1 VSGSGAG
8 RRAAARIMRDLKT
21 YEIGVD
27 LGTLQRSCEAGFPP
41 AHVESALR
49 AMVAEIA
56 SKTRERPFSVYLC
69 SPDAGADAR
78 DRFAFLLVKLVRE
91 HVPTALLVDC
101 VFLSTGLS
109 GIVPHRDA
117 LGFLDL
123 LLYGT
128 SIGVI
133 AQESAHGVKVV
144 GAGSFAVTKKSPFVM
159 DAFASARRYLANQA
173 KCVVFVGPAT
183 DDEEKLHPIA
193 ANVDLTVLVR
203 AGDRFG
209 GRALDP
215 LEEGIASLEGVDKWS
230 VRINTRAAVEE
241 PRPAAAGTRPAVDE
255 TRPAASVEP
264 ALVAEVDELVEKS
277 VEEPLPVSQRPAS
290 QRPEPA
296 APAAKYAVRSGAAR
310 SETLERGPFGAEKK
324 GGGSRFIRVG
334 AVVVAAALVVFV
346 VWWLYLTR
354 SVRDGGDRSGVP
366 SAPGPAA
373 VATMPSAD
381 SLAAAKAARD
391 RVESLIARNRTPS
404 RTDTPGSARGAE
416 PAPGGTAET
425 RAAGGGETAGAAEAP
440 REAPV
445 QAGRSPSTADN
456 MHVAESLAEF
466 ADQYIVHV
474 SSFHGIDKAREE
486 ARDLIGWGYPV
497 FLYRVDLGTK
507 GIWYRVYVGPYDS
520 RESAMEHKIKLD
532 ENPRIKSTRISKVP
546 G

>member
-1 VSGSGAG
+1 
-8 RRAAARIMRDLKT
+8 MRDLKT
-21 YEIGVD
+21 YEIAAD

-41 AHVESALR
+41 AHLESALR
-49 AMVAEIA
+49 ALVTEIV
-56 SKTRERPFSVYLC
+56 SKTREKPLAVYLC

-78 DRFAFLLVKLVRE
+78 DRFAFLLVKFVRE
-91 HVPTALLVDC
+91 HVPGALLVDC
-101 VFLSTGLS
+101 VFLSPGLS
-109 GIVPHRDA
+109 GIVPHRDT

-133 AQESAHGVKVV
+133 TQESAHGVKVV

-183 DDEEKLHPIA
+183 DDEDKLHPLA

-203 AGDRFG
+203 SGDRFE

-215 LEEGIASLEGVDKWS
+215 LEDGIASLEGVDKWS

-241 PRPAAAGTRPAVDE
+241 PRPAAAETRPAVE
-255 TRPAASVEP
+255 GARPARGMEP
-264 ALVAEVDELVEKS
+264 ALVAEVEELVDQS
-277 VEEPLPVSQRPAS
+277 VEKFVEKPLPVPERPVSPRAQRG
-290 QRPEPA
+290 
-296 APAAKYAVRSGAAR
+296 APAAEPPARTGAAR
-310 SETLERGPFGAEKK
+310 SETAERGPFGVGKK
-324 GGGSRFIRVG
+324 EGGGSSRFIRATA
-334 AVVVAAALVVFV
+334 AVVAVAIVLFV

-354 SVRDGGDRSGVP
+354 SVRDGGERTGVA

-373 VATMPSAD
+373 VGTIPPAD

-391 RVESLIARNRTPS
+391 RVESLIARNRAPS
-404 RTDTPGSARGAE
+404 RTDTLGSARAAE
-416 PAPGGTAET
+416 PAPNGTAET
-425 RAAGGGETAGAAEAP
+425 GGGGQAAVGRSLSTAG
-440 REAPV
+440 
-445 QAGRSPSTADN
+445 N
-456 MHVAESLAEF
+456 IHVAESLGEF

-474 SSFHGIDKAREE
+474 SSFKGIDKAREE
-486 ARDLIGWGYPV
+486 ARDLLGWGYPV
-497 FLYRVDLGTK
+497 FIYRVDLGSK
-507 GIWYRVYVGPYDS
+507 GTWHRVYVGPYDT
-520 RESAMEHKIKLD
+520 RESAMDHKIKLD